1 MLDLIENQSLNNNN
15 NNNNNTTISN
25 LTSTTSSNSHSKI
38 LKEENPTFKQCNL

>member
-15 NNNNNTTISN
+15 NITIISN

-38 LKEENPTFKQCNL
+38 LKEENATFKQCNL

>member
-15 NNNNNTTISN
+15 NTIISN

-38 LKEENPTFKQCNL
+38 LKGENPTFKQCNL